1 MIRMTIVSVLA
12 AACVGGIATG
22 QDWTPG
28 KAPLMSKFAKDV
40 SADNVHPEYPRPQMT
55 RPHWQ
60 NLNGLWDY
68 AIREKDASAPSDWQG
83 KILVPFPIE
92 SALSGV
98 TKRVS
103 ESQRLWYRRSFE
115 VPAAWAGKRVLL
127 HFGAVDWQAT
137 VCVNGKE
144 VGAHQ
149 GGYDPFSFDI
159 TDAIKNGP
167 NELTVAVWDPTDAG
181 YQPRGKQVR
190 NPHGIWYTPVT
201 GIWQTV
207 WIEPVAPG
215 GIESLKIVPD
225 VDAGCVH
232 VTVSTLGQAGATAEL
247 RALDGD
253 RGVALATGNA
263 GSEIKLPIPNVKLW
277 SPDSPFLYNL
287 KVTLSRGDKAIDGV
301 DSYFG
306 MRKIALGKDD
316 KGVNRIMLNGK
327 FVFQVGPL
335 DQGWWPDGLYTAPT
349 DEALRYD
356 LEMTKKFGM
365 NCTRKHVKVE
375 PLRWYYWCDKLGLL
389 VWQDM
394 PSGDKYIHGKQPDIT
409 RSAESAEN
417 FERELKAL
425 IDTHFNSP
433 SIIIWVIYNEGWGQW
448 DTPRMTEW
456 AMKYDPTRLINQ
468 ASGWTDRGG
477 GHMHDIHSYPG
488 PASPKPTDQ
497 RAAVLGEFGGL
508 GLGVEGHSWA
518 PKTEWGYRKIATPA
532 ALTREY
538 AKLLARTYQLVGDPG
553 LSAAIYTQITD
564 VESEVNGL
572 LTYDREVIK
581 MDVGKVADA
590 NQGKVPPPPQ
600 YRVVVPASRGQA
612 QTWRYTTDKPADAW
626 EKPGF
631 DASSWKQGKGGF
643 GTRMTPGSAV
653 NTEWKSSDIWLVREF
668 ELDDAKLKAPQ
679 LRMHHDEDAEIYING
694 VLAAKVTGFTTE
706 YEEFDIAPKAAAAL
720 KAGKNTLAVHCKQTM
735 GGQYIDVGIV
745 DVK

>member
-1 MIRMTIVSVLA
+1 MTRLVIA
-12 AACVGGIATG
+12 ALVALYGAGIAAG
-22 QDWTPG
+22 QDWSPG
-28 KAPLMSKFAKDV
+28 QAPLMSRFAKDV
-40 SADNVHPEYPRPQMT
+40 SPDKVHPEYPRPQMT
-55 RPHWQ
+55 RPDWQ

-68 AIREKDASAPSDWQG
+68 AVQDKAASAPSAWQG

-103 ESQRLWYRRSFE
+103 EEQRLWYRRSFE
-115 VPAAWAGKRVLL
+115 VPSAWAGKRILL
-127 HFGAVDWQAT
+127 NFGAVDWQTT

-144 VGAHQ
+144 VGRHQ
-149 GGYDPFSFDI
+149 GGYDPFSLDI
-159 TDAIKNGP
+159 TDALKSGV

-190 NPHGIWYTPVT
+190 NPRGIWYTPIT

-207 WIEPVAPG
+207 WLEPVAAG
-215 GIESLKIVPD
+215 GIEGLKIVPD
-225 VDAGCVH
+225 VDAGCVR
-232 VTVSTLGQAGATAEL
+232 VTVKALGQGDATAEL
-247 RALDGD
+247 QALDGEKS
-253 RGVALATGNA
+253 VATASGAA
-263 GSEIKLPIPNVKLW
+263 GSEIKLPIADARLW
-277 SPDSPFLYNL
+277 SPDSPFLYDL
-287 KVTLSRGDKAIDGV
+287 KVTLKQAGKAIDSVG
-301 DSYFG
+301 SYFG

-316 KGVNRIMLNGK
+316 KGVNRILLNGK

-335 DQGWWPDGLYTAPT
+335 DQGFWPDGLYTAPT

-356 LEMTKKFGM
+356 LEMTRKFGM

-375 PLRWYYWCDKLGLL
+375 PLRWYYWCDRLGLL

-394 PSGDKYIHGKQPDIT
+394 PSGDKYIHGNQPDIT
-409 RSAESAEN
+409 RSKESAEN

-425 IDTHFNSP
+425 IDSHFNSP
-433 SIIIWVIYNEGWGQW
+433 SIIMWVIYNEGWGQW

-456 AMKYDPTRLINQ
+456 ATKYDPTRLINQ

-477 GHMHDIHSYPG
+477 GHVHDMHAYPG
-488 PASPKPTDQ
+488 PNSPKPTEQ

-518 PKTEWGYRKIATPA
+518 PKSAWGYRKIATPE

-538 AKLLARTYQLVGDPG
+538 VKLLVRTYQLIDDPG

-572 LTYDREVIK
+572 LSYDRKVVK
-581 MDVGKVADA
+581 MDVDKVADA
-590 NQGKVPPPPQ
+590 NRGKAPPPPQ
-600 YRVVVPASRGQA
+600 YKIIVPASRREG
-612 QTWRYTTDKPADAW
+612 QTWRYVTDKPADGW
-626 EKPGF
+626 QKPGF
-631 DASSWKQGKGGF
+631 DASSWKEGKGGF
-643 GTRMTPGSAV
+643 GTRMTPGAV
-653 NTEWKSSDIWLVREF
+653 VGTVWKSEDIWLVREF

-679 LRMHHDEDAEIYING
+679 LRMHHDEDAEVYING
-694 VLAAKVTGFTTE
+694 VLAAKINGFTTD
-706 YEEFDIAPKAAAAL
+706 YEEFDIDPKAVAAL

-735 GGQYIDVGIV
+735 GGQFIDVGIV